1 MSLTALYTAAGARLD
16 ATGHLADF
24 GDAAAELATLASAPI
39 LAPLPQYA
47 LIRFSGE
54 DSEAFLNGQLSSDVR
69 TVGATD
75 AQYSSYSTPKGRMQ
89 ASFLIV
95 RDGEDY
101 LLQIASELLPTV
113 QKRLSMFILRS
124 KTRASDTDWVALGV
138 AGPGADKVVQA
149 AAGGLPEAAMQVWH
163 GTDVKV
169 ITLEGA
175 RYQLLARGDA
185 IARIWQALLGAGAR
199 PVGPAVWTLTEI
211 RAGSP
216 WVTQATYEEFVPQ
229 MANLELVGGVSFK
242 KGCYPGQEIVA
253 RTQYLGKL
261 KRRALRFHV
270 AAQAAAGQDVYSA
283 EMNGQAS
290 GKVMLAAP
298 APQGGFEV
306 LAVVQTAS
314 LAHGLHLGAVDG
326 PLLAPLSLPYALDA
340 EPA

>member
-1 MSLTALYTAAGARLD
+1 MSLTDLYTAAGARLD
-16 ATGHLADF
+16 AAGHVTDF
-24 GDAAAELATLASAPI
+24 GDANGELAALETTTVVT
-39 LAPLPQYA
+39 PLPQYT
-47 LIRFSGE
+47 LIRFTGE
-54 DSEAFLNGQLSSDVR
+54 ESQSFLNGQLSSDVR
-69 TVGATD
+69 IVGETD

-89 ASFLIV
+89 ASFLIL

-101 LLQIASELLPTV
+101 LLQIASDLQPAV

-124 KTRASDTDWVALGV
+124 KTRASDSGWQAFGV
-138 AGPGADKVVQA
+138 AGPGAAERVQA
-149 AAGGLPEAAMQVWH
+149 ATGGLPTSPMQVWH
-163 GTDVKV
+163 GENVKV
-169 ITLEGA
+169 IALEGA
-175 RYQLLARGDA
+175 RYELLVPDEAA
-185 IARIWQALLGAGAR
+185 HPLWQALLTAGCR

-229 MANLELVGGVSFK
+229 MANLELIGGVSFK

-270 AAQAAAGQDVYSA
+270 DAAAQSGQDVYSQ

-298 APQGGFEV
+298 APQGGSEV
-306 LAVVQTAS
+306 LVVVQTAS
-314 LAHGLHLGAVDG
+314 LEHGLHLGAVDG
-326 PLLAPLSLPYALDA
+326 PKLAPLPLPYSLEA